1 MRILVLGAGAV
12 GGYFGGRL
20 AAAGEDVTFLVRA
33 ERARQLEGGLR
44 IESPLGDATIPVRT
58 IESGQGT
65 GQAAPRP
72 DIIMLAC
79 KSYGLTG
86 ALEAIA
92 PYIRSET
99 VILPVL
105 NGLNHVPLI
114 ASRFSEA
121 IVWGGVA
128 HIGAALAPDGTV
140 RHLNEIHR
148 LTVGPRG
155 DDGTIVLAE
164 RFVEAGRRAGF
175 DARLSRDILQELWDK
190 WVMLAPLAAA
200 TCLIRA
206 SVGGIVATDGGERLM
221 LDLID
226 ECASIAEAEGHRPAE
241 DRLGATRRML
251 TQPGSAFTA
260 SMLRDMAQGGPTE
273 ADHVIGDLV
282 RRGAAHG
289 LETPTLAIAWTNLQA
304 YEAGRAGA

>member
-20 AAAGEDVTFLVRA
+20 AAAGEDVTFLVR
-33 ERARQLEGGLR
+33 ENRARQLAKGLR
-44 IESPLGDATIPVRT
+44 IESPHGDATVPVKV
-58 IESGQGT
+58 IEA
-65 GQAAPRP
+65 GQAASHGFGRP
-72 DIIMLAC
+72 DIIVLAC
-79 KSYGLTG
+79 KSYGLSG
-86 ALEAIA
+86 AMEAIA
-92 PYIRSET
+92 PFIRSET

-128 HIGAALAPDGTV
+128 HIGATLAEDGTV
-140 RHLNEIHR
+140 RHLNDIHR

-164 RFVEAGRRAGF
+164 RFVEAGQRAGY
-175 DARLSRDILQELWDK
+175 DSRLSRDIVQELWDK

-206 SVGGIVATDGGERLM
+206 SVGRIVAADGGERLM
-221 LDLID
+221 LDLVD
-226 ECASIAEAEGHRPAE
+226 ECARIAEAEGHRPAE
-241 DRLGATRRML
+241 GRLDGTRRML
-251 TQPGSAFTA
+251 TQKGSGFTA
-260 SMLRDMAQGGPTE
+260 SMLRDMQAGGPTE

-289 LETPTLAIAWTNLQA
+289 IVTPMLAIAWTNLQV
-304 YEAGRAGA
+304 YEAGRVPA

>member
-1 MRILVLGAGAV
+1 MRILVLGAGGV

-20 AAAGEDVTFLVRA
+20 AAAGEDVTFLVR
-33 ERARQLEGGLR
+33 ENRARQLAEGLR
-44 IESPLGDATIPVRT
+44 IQSPHGDATVPVQVV
-58 IESGQGT
+58 EA

-86 ALEAIA
+86 AMEAIA
-92 PYIRSET
+92 PHIRSET

-105 NGLNHVPLI
+105 NGLNHIPLI

-128 HIGAALAPDGTV
+128 HIGATLAPDGTV
-140 RHLNEIHR
+140 RHLNDIHR

-155 DDGTIVLAE
+155 DDGSIVLAE
-164 RFVEAGRRAGF
+164 RFVDALVRAGT
-175 DARLSRDILQELWDK
+175 DGRLSRDIVQELWDK

-206 SVGGIVATDGGERLM
+206 SVGGIVAADGGEQLM

-226 ECASIAEAEGHRPAE
+226 ECVRVAEAEGRRPAD
-241 DRLGATRRML
+241 DRIDATRRML
-251 TQPGSAFTA
+251 TQRGSGFTA
-260 SMLRDMAQGGPTE
+260 SMLRDMEAGGPTE
-273 ADHVIGDLV
+273 ADHVIGDLI

-289 LETPTLAIAWTNLQA
+289 LETPALATAWVNLQV
-304 YEAGRAGA
+304 YEAARAEA

>member
-20 AAAGEDVTFLVRA
+20 AAAGEDVTFLVRGD
-33 ERARQLEGGLR
+33 RARRLAADGLR
-44 IESPLGDATIPVRT
+44 IESSYGDATVHVQV
-58 IESGQGT
+58 IEA

-86 ALEAIA
+86 ALESIA
-92 PYIRSET
+92 PHIRSET

-128 HIGAALAPDGTV
+128 HIGATQSPDGRV
-140 RHLNEIHR
+140 RHLNDVHR
-148 LTVGPRG
+148 LTIGPRG
-155 DDGTIVLAE
+155 DDGSIVLAE
-164 RFVEAGRRAGF
+164 RFVEAGARAGY
-175 DARLSRDILQELWDK
+175 DSRLSRDIVQELWDK

-206 SVGGIVATDGGERLM
+206 SVGRIVAADGGERLM
-221 LDLID
+221 LNLVD
-226 ECASIAEAEGHRPAE
+226 ECARVAEAEGHRPAG
-241 DRLGATRRML
+241 DRLDATRRML

-260 SMLRDMAQGGPTE
+260 SMLRDMEAGSPTE
-273 ADHVIGDLV
+273 ADHVVGDLV

-289 LETPTLAIAWTNLQA
+289 LETPVLAIAWTTLQA
-304 YEAGRAGA
+304 YEAARAAA

>member
-20 AAAGEDVTFLVRA
+20 AAAGEDVIFLVR
-33 ERARQLEGGLR
+33 EGRARQLADGLR
-44 IESPLGDATIPVRT
+44 IESPHGDATVPVQV
-58 IESGQGT
+58 IEAGQT
-65 GQAAPRP
+65 APTP
-72 DIIMLAC
+72 EIIMLAC
-79 KSYGLTG
+79 KSYGLSD
-86 ALEAIA
+86 AMEAIA
-92 PYIRSET
+92 PHIRSET

-105 NGLNHVPLI
+105 NGLNHVPLL

-128 HIGAALAPDGTV
+128 HIGATLAPDGTV
-140 RHLNEIHR
+140 RHLNESHR

-155 DDGTIVLAE
+155 DDGSIVLAE
-164 RFVEAGRRAGF
+164 RFVEALVRAGA
-175 DARLSRDILQELWDK
+175 DGRLSRNILQELWDK

-206 SVGGIVATDGGERLM
+206 AVGRIVAADGGERLM
-221 LDLID
+221 LDLVD
-226 ECASIAEAEGHRPAE
+226 ECARIAEAEGHRPAE
-241 DRLGATRRML
+241 RGLEATRDLL
-251 TQPGSAFTA
+251 TRAGSDFTA
-260 SMLRDMAQGGPTE
+260 SMLRDMAYGGPTE

-289 LETPTLAIAWTNLQA
+289 LETPMLAVAWTNLQA
-304 YEAGRAGA
+304 YEAGRQGG

>member
-1 MRILVLGAGAV
+1 MRILILGAGGV

-20 AAAGEDVTFLVRA
+20 AQAGEDVTFLVRPA
-33 ERARQLEGGLR
+33 RASQLADGLR
-44 IESPLGDATIPVRT
+44 IESTYGNVTVPVQV
-58 IESGQGT
+58 IEAGQS
-65 GQAAPRP
+65 APAP
-72 DIIMLAC
+72 DVIMLAS

-92 PYIRSET
+92 PHIRSET
-99 VILPVL
+99 VVLPVL

-128 HIGAALAPDGTV
+128 HIGATLASDGTV
-140 RHLNEIHR
+140 RHLNDIHR

-155 DDGTIVLAE
+155 DDGSIVLAE
-164 RFVEAGRRAGF
+164 RFVEAGKRAGF

-200 TCLIRA
+200 TCLIRE
-206 SVGGIVATDGGERLM
+206 SVGRIVATEGGERLM

-226 ECASIAEAEGHRPAE
+226 ECARIAEAEGHGPAE
-241 DRLGATRRML
+241 DRLDATRRML
-251 TQPGSAFTA
+251 TQRGSAFTA
-260 SMLRDMAQGGPTE
+260 SMLRDMQAGGPTE

-289 LETPTLAIAWTNLQA
+289 IETPALAVAWINLQA
-304 YEAGRAGA
+304 YEAGRTAV

>member
-20 AAAGEDVTFLVRA
+20 AQAGEDVTFLVRGD
-33 ERARQLEGGLR
+33 RARQLAGGLR
-44 IESPLGDATIPVRT
+44 IESPHGDATVPVQV
-58 IESGQGT
+58 IES

-92 PYIRSET
+92 PHIRSET

-121 IVWGGVA
+121 VVWGGVA
-128 HIGAALAPDGTV
+128 HIGATLAPDGTV
-140 RHLNEIHR
+140 RHLNDIHR

-164 RFVEAGRRAGF
+164 RFVEAGQRAGY
-175 DARLSRDILQELWDK
+175 DSRLSRDIIQELWDK

-200 TCLIRA
+200 TCLVRA
-206 SVGGIVATDGGERLM
+206 SVGRIVAADGGEAMM
-221 LDLID
+221 LEIVA
-226 ECASIAEAEGHRPAE
+226 ECVRIAEAEGHRPAG
-241 DRLGATRRML
+241 DRIDATRRML

-260 SMLRDMAQGGPTE
+260 SMLRDMEAGGQTE
-273 ADHVIGDLV
+273 ADHVIGDLI

-289 LETPTLAIAWTNLQA
+289 LETPALATAWVNLQV
-304 YEAGRAGA
+304 YEAGRAVA